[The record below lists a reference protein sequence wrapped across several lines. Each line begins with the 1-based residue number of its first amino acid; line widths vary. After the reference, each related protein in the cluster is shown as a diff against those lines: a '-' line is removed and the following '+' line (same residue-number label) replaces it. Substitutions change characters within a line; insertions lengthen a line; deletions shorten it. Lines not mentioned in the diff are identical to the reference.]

1 MRSYLRK
8 LPLAVTAGISA
19 TVLMSCFA
27 TAVYADG
34 SKVLVNNSD
43 QTIIVKSGVNK
54 YAPATTLKPGA
65 HLVIPASE
73 VANWGDNKNHY
84 FQMTTTSGKAVC
96 THLKWGRLPAHENH
110 QITAKLNCA
119 VYNGAAPEDS
129 PAVDEPSENTLPTDD
144 NPDQQSTHDNND
156 TAANPSAP
164 SGNYEPAS
172 PVVYKLRPKGN
183 GTWLYDAQF
192 SDGPTGAAYTK
203 AGLWAKHIND
213 YNKGARAGSKI
224 DQLFTYGGNLE
235 MYCLGSGESSPGT
248 ACNSKNLLVL
258 YYPPAFYNAN
268 LDIAKL
274 GESGFHSTQ
283 EYKRLTALL
292 KQETHTD
299 VQIIPIIDGRV
310 DNPSSNDYLN
320 AFNHMDKKTA
330 QTFADNVARVY
341 CADNDVAGIQFD
353 IEPFRMDN
361 NHMGQVYFYE
371 RMADVL
377 AGKHPSLDLR
387 CKNAHHPDGRSFSV
401 FTFPQHITAR
411 VAEVLDKNK
420 NGYAVY
426 SLYDLEQP
434 GKAKQTIGGQVL
446 QINTPQEYYGLV
458 MHELRKAMHKATEY
472 APNYVYFQVAI
483 PAAASVHEF
492 ESVNGDS
499 TGYTQLDYI
508 KSAMRAINDSGVRQ
522 NPYFLGIAIWGWSVY
537 MTYPPHSANVFQP
550 SWPQQDVLQYLQQN
564 L

>member
-1 MRSYLRK
+1 MRPYLKK
-8 LPLAVTAGISA
+8 LPLAVTAGVSA
-19 TVLMSCFA
+19 VLLLSLTS
-27 TAVYADG
+27 TARAD
-34 SKVLVNNSD
+34 SNKVIVNHSG

-54 YAPATTLKPGA
+54 YAPAVTLKPGA
-65 HLVIPASE
+65 HLVIPAHE
-73 VANWGDNKNHY
+73 NANWGNDKNHY
-84 FQMTTTSGKAVC
+84 FQMTTQSGKAVC

-110 QITAKLNCA
+110 QITAQLNCD
-119 VYNGAAPEDS
+119 VYTDAIPEDS
-129 PAVDEPSENTLPTDD
+129 PAVDEPT
-144 NPDQQSTHDNND
+144 DNND
-156 TAANPSAP
+156 TNNSNQQDTDQNTSNDNSHSAP
-164 SGNYEPAS
+164 SGNYEPES
-172 PVVYKLRPKGN
+172 SVVYKLRPKGN

-235 MYCLGSGESSPGT
+235 MYCLGSGDSSPGT

-292 KQETHTD
+292 KKETNTD

-310 DNPSSNDYLN
+310 DNSSSNDYLN

-330 QTFADNVARVY
+330 QMFADNVARVY

-371 RMADVL
+371 RMADIL

-401 FTFPQHITAR
+401 FTFPQHINAK
-411 VAEVLDKNK
+411 VAEMLDKNK

-434 GKAKQTIGGQVL
+434 HKAKQTIGGQVL
-446 QINTPQEYYGLV
+446 QINTPQEYYDLV

-508 KSAMRAINDSGVRQ
+508 KSAMRAINDSGVRKD
-522 NPYFLGIAIWGWSVY
+522 PYFLGIAIWGWSVY